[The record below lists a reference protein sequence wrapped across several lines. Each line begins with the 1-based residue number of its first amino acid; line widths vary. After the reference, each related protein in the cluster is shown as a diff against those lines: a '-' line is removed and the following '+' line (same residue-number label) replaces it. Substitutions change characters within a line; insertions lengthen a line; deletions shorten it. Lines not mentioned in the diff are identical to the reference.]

1 MNSLTRAALALAAAV
16 LLAACGTTPPE
27 TTATGHT
34 GHAKQR
40 TTPVASPLRDGERF
54 MSLTMAEPYTPSAP
68 GGGTDDY
75 RCFVIDPGLTEQ
87 AFLTGAQFQPQ
98 NAEIVHHAIFFRL
111 SPEQAAE
118 ANRRDQSTPGQGW
131 TCFGDAGI
139 EEAAWVAHWAPG
151 TNEVLLDSAYGYPM
165 PPGSKLVMQVHYN
178 TLNVEGKSGSDRSG
192 IRLRVTGKKV
202 KELNTALFPA
212 PVELPC
218 TQEESGPLCDR
229 EAAVKDVGRRFGQ
242 GSEAQPGALAAA
254 CGKPEPGPTQHCDFP
269 IEGPVKVHALAG
281 HMHLLG
287 RSIKVEL
294 NPGTDKA
301 RTLLDVPK
309 YNFDDQALRPLPEP
323 VTADKGDVVRVT
335 CTHDAKL
342 RSMLPELSKLEP
354 RYVVWGEG
362 TSDEMCLGIVIVSQ
376 T

>member
-1 MNSLTRAALALAAAV
+1 MNPLIRTAAALASVV
-16 LLAACGTTPPE
+16 LLAACGVAPPE
-27 TTATGHT
+27 TAATGHD
-34 GHAKQR
+34 GHAGQR
-40 TTPVASPLRDGERF
+40 VAPVAAPLRDGERF
-54 MSLTMAEPYTPSAP
+54 MSLAMAEAYTPSAP
-68 GGGTDDY
+68 RGGTDDY

-87 AFLTGAQFQPQ
+87 AFLTGAQFLPQ
-98 NAEIVHHAIFFRL
+98 NVDIVHHAIFFRL
-111 SPEQAAE
+111 DPERAAE
-118 ANRRDQSTPGQGW
+118 ASRDESTPGQGW

-151 TNEVLLDSAYGYPM
+151 TKEILLDPAYGYAM

-178 TLNVEGKSGSDRSG
+178 TLNVEGEPGSDRSG

-202 KELNTALFPA
+202 KELDTALFPA

-218 TQEESGPLCDR
+218 TKEESGPLCDR
-229 EAAVKDVGRRFGQ
+229 DAAVKDVGRRFGQ
-242 GSEAQPGALAAA
+242 GSEAQVGVLAQE
-254 CGKPEPGPTQHCDFP
+254 CGRPEPGPTQHCDFP

-287 RSIKVEL
+287 RAIKVEL
-294 NPGTDKA
+294 NPGTDRA
-301 RTLLDVPK
+301 RTLLDVPR

-323 VTADKGDVVRVT
+323 VAVDRGDVVRVT

-362 TSDEMCLGIVIVSQ
+362 TSDEMCLGIVIVSA